1 MFLIIFHFLYRLICT
16 LKTNIKTIFTT
27 TLEPSCGRQWTEDC
41 NYRLLTIGPNW
52 ALRSGG
58 VICVSGTRHS
68 FRLLQRFICPDFL
81 YLREGIEVALRT
93 WRTTENPF
101 SCLGNGYRRF
111 FPSFIWS

>member
-27 TLEPSCGRQWTEDC
+27 TLEPSCGRQWTENC
-41 NYRLLTIGPNW
+41 NYRSLTIEPNW

-68 FRLLQRFICPDFL
+68 FRLLQRFIFPDFF
-81 YLREGIEVALRT
+81 YLREWIVVWLRT
-93 WRTTENPF
+93 
-101 SCLGNGYRRF
+101 RRRREK
-111 FPSFIWS
+111 